1 MPSSA
6 VLLRLAVPPLTLEHN
21 GTSSVDAAG
30 EALLA
35 ASSALSLLGDL
46 GLIIAFASSA
56 EAARR
61 HSTTRIIVFLAMAD
75 LIGELPI
82 VGSLS
87 LPGPPVSSWPGPV
100 PWCQVQAIG
109 NWYAQL
115 STWLW
120 TCCYAHHVAAGA
132 TTLFCFRPLRE
143 RYFHILCWGL
153 PAIAVGVAVSVGM
166 LGVPDDGSP
175 QCTVKNSGWS
185 MTFYSVLWG
194 ALAYNALVFFLV
206 HSSMGR
212 ILSANASTLAP
223 DAAESMRRRLDAL
236 GTRFRLYLLT
246 FLGSQL
252 PCALRHVLVAALGD
266 PQKWASPA
274 FWDALTLLACL
285 LCPLHGA
292 LNGLVYGWSARH
304 KLSCAAEGAGPCCS
318 DCCGEEEEGDH
329 DEEADLGNCRACSH
343 RRCGCRWRR
352 AISRRCCCSAP
363 EGDTRWS
370 PCGCGCLRTARSG
383 VGGVGSSEHGSSL
396 RHSLVAS
403 PAG

>member
-1 MPSSA
+1 MPA
-6 VLLRLAVPPLTLEHN
+6 APAHN
-21 GTSSVDAAG
+21 GTTPVVAAG

-35 ASSALSLLGDL
+35 ASSTLSLVGDL
-46 GLIIAFASSA
+46 GIIVVFFSSPIPRSHTTIRIIAF
-56 EAARR
+56 
-61 HSTTRIIVFLAMAD
+61 LAIAD

-87 LPGPPVSSWPGPV
+87 LPGPPVSSWPGPI

-143 RYFHILCWGL
+143 RYFHMLCWGL
-153 PAIAVGVAVSVGM
+153 PALAVGVAASVGM

-206 HSSMGR
+206 HSSMYR
-212 ILSANASTLAP
+212 ILSANALTLAP

-236 GTRFRLYLLT
+236 GSRFRLYLLT

-266 PQKWASPA
+266 PATWASPV
-274 FWDALTLLACL
+274 FWDGLTLLACF

-304 KLSCAAEGAGPCCS
+304 KISCKAEDMAPCSSCS
-318 DCCGEEEEGDH
+318 SCCCGEE
-329 DEEADLGNCRACSH
+329 DEEEPHEELDPDHGGACMCGRRGCH
-343 RRCGCRWRR
+343 WRCGT
-352 AISRRCCCSAP
+352 ARRCCHCAP
-363 EGDTRWS
+363 EGGACLWLRS
-370 PCGCGCLRTARSG
+370 CACLRSARSG
-383 VGGVGSSEHGSSL
+383 TTDADSSEQRSSL
-396 RHSLVAS
+396 RHSLVTS
-403 PAG
+403 PVG